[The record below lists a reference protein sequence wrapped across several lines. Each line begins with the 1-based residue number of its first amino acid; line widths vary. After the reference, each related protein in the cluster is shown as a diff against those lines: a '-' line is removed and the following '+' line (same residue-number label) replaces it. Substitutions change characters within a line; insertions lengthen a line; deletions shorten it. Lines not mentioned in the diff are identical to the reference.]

1 MARHVHEYIYTTFAD
16 FIQGASG
23 EACSFWPEGKPG
35 HRGDVS
41 FYGTETREEAL
52 ELLAN
57 GWPEGRE
64 KVQAAIADADTVTHT
79 TEPRLEP
86 VVAGFIANVPAY
98 LSGQPRAMYRMVHTE
113 TAARPIVRL
122 LVERWTQSGTPTK
135 CIRNY
140 GIALMEL
147 IGAIESKGQRV
158 ELTLSAMCKGDDG
171 SYVSVQAPI
180 KRADERME
188 MDRLAFVL
196 GHEAFLRQILFGL
209 YGSKEELRHVTGGWA
224 GSLIDQS
231 AYDAV
236 IARTFDADQYML
248 PLAGHH
254 ITKLSTLA
262 GAREFLNGYWQDLQA
277 SIA

>member
-1 MARHVHEYIYTTFAD
+1 MARHVHEYIYGTFAE
-16 FIQGASG
+16 FIEGASG
-23 EACSFWPEGKPG
+23 DACSFWPEGKPG
-35 HRGDVS
+35 ARNDAS

-52 ELLAN
+52 HLLAN

-64 KVQAAIADADTVTHT
+64 KALATIADADNVTHT

-86 VVAGFIANVPAY
+86 VVAGYIANVPAY
-98 LSGQPRAMYRMVHTE
+98 LSGQPRAMFRLVHTE

-158 ELTLSAMCKGDDG
+158 ELTLSAMCKGEDG

-188 MDRLAFVL
+188 LDRLAFVL

-209 YGSKEELRHVTGGWA
+209 YGSKEELRHVTGSWA
-224 GSLIDQS
+224 GSLIDQGE
-231 AYDAV
+231 YDRV
-236 IARTFDADQYML
+236 IARTFDSDQYML

-254 ITKLSTLA
+254 ISALGTLER
-262 GAREFLNGYWQDLQA
+262 AREFLNKYWADLQA
-277 SIA
+277 RLA